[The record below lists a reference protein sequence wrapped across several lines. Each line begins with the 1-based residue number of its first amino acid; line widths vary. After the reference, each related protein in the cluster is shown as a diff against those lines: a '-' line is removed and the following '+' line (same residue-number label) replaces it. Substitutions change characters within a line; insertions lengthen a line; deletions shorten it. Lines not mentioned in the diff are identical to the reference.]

1 MIRRNYRSNRFH
13 RGGILTSEGYS
24 KLKDSMEFEG
34 LCYDMVTNLRYN
46 EYKIA
51 IKLLDKIIAGTASEE
66 EIRKA
71 CRIIDLVGM
80 YAQSLVDKAN
90 DVRELAT
97 KLSSN
102 TASLRR
108 RL

>member
-34 LCYDMVTNLRYN
+34 LCYDMVTNLRFN

-80 YAQSLVDKAN
+80 YAQTLADKAN
-90 DVRELAT
+90 AVNELAT
-97 KLSSN
+97 KLSK